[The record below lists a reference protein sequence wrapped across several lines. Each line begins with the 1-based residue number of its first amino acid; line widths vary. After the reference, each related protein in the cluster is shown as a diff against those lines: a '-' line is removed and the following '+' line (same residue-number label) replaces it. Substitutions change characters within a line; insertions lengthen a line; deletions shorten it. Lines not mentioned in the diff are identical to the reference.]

1 MKPIASAIVI
11 SLAASGVAA
20 VAAANNKKSQL
31 RGGNANQQHR
41 SLEGECVGVPN
52 GQWRPT
58 PGCHGAALCM
68 NDEEFFLY
76 PCNEEEGFLYDE
88 ARGGCAPKAEVKCNV
103 GWESIGVEGD
113 SAGDGEGGDREGE
126 IGEDVSEEDAAD
138 DNQEETG
145 GADADADVDTADTT
159 DASDEGVSEE
169 DTAGSTEE
177 ETGDADADADA
188 DEDTVDIT
196 DGADNTSDGIEETT
210 DDGETAAQKE
220 KRMCNTMKERTYF
233 KACKK
238 LHCVGL
244 GDEPLEECK
253 EMCRLQECTYE
264 EEDEEDE
271 EDEGN

>member
-20 VAAANNKKSQL
+20 VAAAHNKKRQL
-31 RGGNANQQHR
+31 RGRNTNQQHR

-88 ARGGCAPKAEVKCNV
+88 ARGGCAPKAEVTCNV

-113 SAGDGEGGDREGE
+113 NAGDSQAGD
-126 IGEDVSEEDAAD
+126 EED
-138 DNQEETG
+138 ETG
-145 GADADADVDTADTT
+145 
-159 DASDEGVSEE
+159 EEEEE
-169 DTAGSTEE
+169 DTGDATEGETGDATEGETGDATEE
-177 ETGDADADADA
+177 ETGDATEGETGNATEEETADADA
-188 DEDTVDIT
+188 NTGSDADSETVDI
-196 DGADNTSDGIEETT
+196 ADAVEDNSDGTEEAA
-210 DDGETAAQKE
+210 DSETENEKE
-220 KRMCNTMKERTYF
+220 KRMCNTMEERTYF

-244 GDEPLEECK
+244 RDEPLEDCK

-264 EEDEEDE
+264 DEDEEDDE
-271 EDEGN
+271 EGN

>member
-20 VAAANNKKSQL
+20 VAAAHNKKRQL
-31 RGGNANQQHR
+31 RGRNTNQQHR

-88 ARGGCAPKAEVKCNV
+88 ARGGCAPKAEVTCNV

-113 SAGDGEGGDREGE
+113 SAGDSQAGDEEGE
-126 IGEDVSEEDAAD
+126 TGE
-138 DNQEETG
+138 
-145 GADADADVDTADTT
+145 
-159 DASDEGVSEE
+159 EE
-169 DTAGSTEE
+169 DTGDAAEGETGDATEE
-177 ETGDADADADA
+177 ETADATEEETADADINTGSDA
-188 DEDTVDIT
+188 DSEIIDVTDAVED
-196 DGADNTSDGIEETT
+196 NSDGTEEAA
-210 DDGETAAQKE
+210 DGETGNEKE
-220 KRMCNTMKERTYF
+220 KRMCNTMEERTYF

-244 GDEPLEECK
+244 RDEPLEDCK

-264 EEDEEDE
+264 DEDEEEDEE
-271 EDEGN
+271 GN

>member
-1 MKPIASAIVI
+1 MKSAVTSAIVI

-20 VAAANNKKSQL
+20 VAAAHNKKRQL
-31 RGGNANQQHR
+31 RGGNPNQQHR

-88 ARGGCAPKAEVKCNV
+88 ARGGCAPKAEVVCKV

-113 SAGDGEGGDREGE
+113 SAGDGETGDGEG
-126 IGEDVSEEDAAD
+126 VSDANANAD
-138 DNQEETG
+138 T
-145 GADADADVDTADTT
+145 DADAEAEDETELDAETDVDA
-159 DASDEGVSEE
+159 
-169 DTAGSTEE
+169 
-177 ETGDADADADA
+177 ETDADADA
-188 DEDTVDIT
+188 ETVDTI
-196 DGADNTSDGIEETT
+196 DAEEDTSDGTEEAAGVEET
-210 DDGETAAQKE
+210 GNEKE
-220 KRMCNTMKERTYF
+220 KRMCNTMEERAYF

-238 LHCVGL
+238 FHCVGL
-244 GDEPLEECK
+244 TEEDLEDCK

-264 EEDEEDE
+264 DEDEEEDEE
-271 EDEGN
+271 GN

>member
-1 MKPIASAIVI
+1 MKPVASAIVI

-20 VAAANNKKSQL
+20 VAAANNKKRQL
-31 RGGNANQQHR
+31 RGGNPIQQHR
-41 SLEGECVGVPN
+41 SLEGECVGIPN

-88 ARGGCAPKAEVKCNV
+88 ARGGCAPKAEVTCKV

-113 SAGDGEGGDREGE
+113 SAGDGEAGDGEGE
-126 IGEDVSEEDAAD
+126 TGEE
-138 DNQEETG
+138 EETADATEDET
-145 GADADADVDTADTT
+145 ADADADTGSDTD
-159 DASDEGVSEE
+159 SE
-169 DTAGSTEE
+169 
-177 ETGDADADADA
+177 
-188 DEDTVDIT
+188 TVDI
-196 DGADNTSDGIEETT
+196 ADAVEDNSDGTEEAA
-210 DDGETAAQKE
+210 DGETGNEKE
-220 KRMCNTMKERTYF
+220 KRMCNMMEERTYF

-244 GDEPLEECK
+244 TDEPLEDCK

-264 EEDEEDE
+264 DEDEEEDEE
-271 EDEGN
+271 GN